1 MWGEGQRRGWLFRM
15 PSMFAKQTWN
25 ASEPILWGFE
35 LVNGCQ
41 LVVYWIQEKN
51 MSLHALD
58 RMAEI
63 RVAIMKMH
71 KLKVQIAELEGQH
84 KELQAEVVSTLGL
97 KGVLEFNNLRCK
109 IVQAFRRTVPWKKLA
124 FGLAK
129 KLFPEPADYRKWLK
143 SVVHRSE

>member
-1 MWGEGQRRGWLFRM
+1 
-15 PSMFAKQTWN
+15 
-25 ASEPILWGFE
+25 
-35 LVNGCQ
+35 
-41 LVVYWIQEKN
+41 

-71 KLKVQIAELEGQH
+71 KLKIQIAELEGQH
-84 KELQAEVVSTLGL
+84 KDLQTEVVSTLGL

-129 KLFPEPADYRKWLK
+129 KLFPEPVVYRKWLK
-143 SVVHRSE
+143 SVVHNYRKKACEPYALITVVQEKKKHGPIPA

>member
-1 MWGEGQRRGWLFRM
+1 
-15 PSMFAKQTWN
+15 
-25 ASEPILWGFE
+25 
-35 LVNGCQ
+35 
-41 LVVYWIQEKN
+41 
-51 MSLHALD
+51 
-58 RMAEI
+58 MAEI

-71 KLKVQIAELEGQH
+71 KLKCQIAELEGQR
-84 KELQAEVVSTLGL
+84 KDLQTEVISTLGL

-143 SVVHRSE
+143 SVVHNYRKKASEPYALITTIQEKKKHGPIPA